1 MTINPNL
8 LKNIRRMVPYMAGEQ
23 PRDKVVKLNTNENP
37 YPPSPKVSKVLKEM
51 DVQDLRL
58 YADPNSRELVKVL
71 ADYHQVEESQI
82 FVGVGSDE
90 VLGFCF
96 LTYFNS
102 GKPILFPDIT
112 YSFYKVWAD
121 LYSIPFECP
130 KLDHN
135 FGLVKSD
142 YSGDIGG
149 IIFPNPNAPTGIYED
164 LDFIEEVLKANADVI
179 VIIDE
184 AYIDYAGRSACELI
198 PNYDNLIV
206 VQTFSKSRSM
216 AGMRIG
222 YAISNPTLIRYLDDI
237 KNSFNSYTMNLPAQL
252 TGVAAVLDNEYFE
265 ERIRQ
270 IINTREW
277 VKGELVKLGF
287 SFTESA
293 GNFVFT
299 THKDCSAAKLYD
311 ELRKRNIYVRY
322 WNTPRISE
330 YLRITIGTKEEMEI
344 LLHALKEI
352 IKERFEKEDYGQT
365 P

>member
-8 LKNIRRMVPYMAGEQ
+8 LKNIKQMIPYTAGEQ
-23 PRDKVVKLNTNENP
+23 PKEKVVKLNTNENP
-37 YPPSPKVSKVLKEM
+37 YPPSPEVAKILKEM
-51 DVQDLRL
+51 DVEDLRL
-58 YADPNSRELVKVL
+58 YADPNSSKLIKVL
-71 ADYHQVEESQI
+71 ADYHQVEENQI

-112 YSFYKVWAD
+112 YSFYKVWAN
-121 LYSIPFECP
+121 LYDVPYKCP
-130 KLDHN
+130 ALDAD
-135 FGLVKSD
+135 FKMVSSD

-149 IIFPNPNAPTGIYED
+149 IIFPNPNAPTGIYEELD
-164 LDFIEEVLKANADVI
+164 LIEEILKANPDII

-198 PNYDNLIV
+198 PKYDNLVV

-222 YAISNPTLIRYLDDI
+222 YAISNPTLIGYLDDI
-237 KNSFNSYTMNLPAQL
+237 KNSFNSYTMNLPSQL

-265 ERIRQ
+265 DKIEK
-270 IINTREW
+270 IIETREW
-277 VKGELVKLGF
+277 VKDELAKLGF
-287 SFTESA
+287 SFTDGA
-293 GNFVFT
+293 GNFVFA
-299 THKDCSAAKLYD
+299 THKDYLASRLFD

-322 WNTPRISE
+322 WNAPRISE
-330 YLRITIGTKEEMEI
+330 YLRITIGTKKEMET
-344 LLHALKEI
+344 LLETLREI
-352 IKERFEKEDYGQT
+352 MGKY
-365 P
+365 